1 MFNPYQFIKNKKTHN
16 SHKSN
21 EISMFI
27 NLFLDKKI
35 EPSQMAAWLMAV
47 YFNGLNKLELNEY
60 VNSII
65 SSGEQLDFSNLDGF
79 IIDKHSTGGVGDKVS
94 LIAGPILAACNC
106 YVPMIV
112 GRSLAH
118 TGGTLDKLE
127 SIKGYNGDIDI
138 NQFKKKVKQNR
149 ISIIGQNKDICPADK
164 YIYAIRDVTATID
177 SLPLICGSII
187 SKKKAEGIKGLI
199 LDIKVGNGAFMKTI
213 KDANELGKA
222 LTNLAN
228 ELSIKSNF
236 IVSDMNQPLG
246 KSAGLWCEVQES
258 IDFLKNN
265 KRDVNLNEV
274 VFKICKEALKIS
286 EQKKVASLIT
296 NAIESGKAYE
306 IFEKMIFSHN
316 GDLEASYNEN
326 IPKYSFIYN
335 SPKEG
340 YINKIDTEKIG
351 YMLLEIGGGR
361 KNTKDKIDASCGL
374 RINKKLGDKVDYK
387 EPIIEIFGAKKD
399 KIESVK
405 KMFDDIIFISNI
417 NMSKKILTIYE

>member
-16 SHKSN
+16 SHKSS

-286 EQKKVASLIT
+286 EQKKVDSLIT

-316 GDLEASYNEN
+316 GNLDTSYNEN

-361 KNTKDKIDASCGL
+361 KTTKDKIDPSCGL